1 MSKARHGE
9 KDHEEI
15 VTEYE
20 VFKSR
25 TKDMN
30 DPKSETDIGE
40 IVTRF
45 EHFLF
50 KSPSWVFFICKLS
63 I

>member
-15 VTEYE
+15 VEEYE

-50 KSPSWVFFICKLS
+50 LGVLYL
-63 I
+63 